1 MIGSRVESK
10 PGTFKL
16 MGYNWIP
23 TCSTAP
29 PKNNCPKQQFSAFFA
44 AVYSVRMSM
53 MPRYAKPNGVLSAR
67 CWKMRLTSA
76 ADAEPLS
83 GV

>member
-1 MIGSRVESK
+1 
-10 PGTFKL
+10 

-29 PKNNCPKQQFSAFFA
+29 PQNNFPKQQFSAFFA

-67 CWKMRLTSA
+67 SWKMRLPSSA
-76 ADAEPLS
+76 AAEPLS
-83 GV
+83 RV